1 MPTSP
6 AAPDPTDRDHVWVY
20 PFADA
25 PTGAT
30 AKALLGGKGAGL
42 AAMTAAGL
50 PVPPGLTITTEACV
64 AYRRHG
70 HHFPEGLW
78 TQTRAAL
85 AGVEDQAG
93 RRFGDP
99 NDPLLLSV
107 RSGAAVSMPGMMD
120 TVLNLGLN
128 DETAAGLAAQTGDER
143 FAWDAYRRFV
153 AMFGTVVM
161 GVGGARFERALDA
174 AKAKAGAQSDTDLTA
189 DHLRG
194 VVSTFK
200 RIVFAEQH
208 GTPFPDD
215 PQEQLRMAIAA
226 VFDSWDNDRARA
238 YRRVHRIADDIGTGV
253 TVQAMVFG
261 NRGWD
266 SGTGVAFTRD
276 PSTGERTLFGEYLLN
291 AQGED
296 VVAGTRT
303 PRPISEMEAD
313 LPDAFRQFREIA
325 GRLEETYGDVQDVEF
340 TIEQGRLWLLQ
351 TRTAKRSGQAAVKT
365 AVDMVAEGVI
375 DRATALRRVS
385 PGALDGLLHPTVDPD
400 ATVEVL
406 ATGLPASPGAAQGRA
421 VFTSDDAEA
430 RAAEGEPVILVRH
443 ETSPDDFHGMVA
455 AVAVVTARGGMTSH
469 AAVVARGMGTPC
481 VAGADALHV
490 DPAQGRL
497 AAGEHAV
504 VAGDWL
510 TVDGATGRVL
520 LGRVPTRQPE
530 QGEDFHTLMGWAD
543 DARRLGV
550 RANAD
555 TADDAQAARQFGAQ
569 GIGLCRTEH
578 MFFGDQRL
586 AAVREMILA
595 DSAGEREAAL
605 RKLLPLQRADFD
617 GIFRAMDGMPV
628 TVRLLD
634 PPLHE
639 FLPGLVELTGKI
651 AETKRALQS
660 AGTLGDMDRLLDDAA
675 TQRALLRQVER
686 LHEQNP
692 MLGFRGCRL
701 GMVYPE
707 ITRMQARAVFEAA
720 CDCAADGV
728 DVRPEVMVPLVSA
741 APELADQAAVV
752 REVAAEVFAERG
764 MEVGFLVG
772 TMLELP
778 RACLTAGA
786 VAEHAE
792 FFSFG
797 TNDLTQTT
805 FGLSRDDAGRFLSVY
820 VERGVLPDDPFQVL
834 DRDGVGELVRLGTER
849 GRAARPGLKVGVC
862 GEHGGEPS
870 SVAFFHDVGLDY
882 VSCSPFR
889 VPVARLAAAHAA
901 LADAARQ
908 PGEEA
913 HDAPPDSNGVA

>member
-1 MPTSP
+1 MPTVST
-6 AAPDPTDRDHVWVY
+6 APDPTDRGHVWAY
-20 PFADA
+20 TFEDA
-25 PTGAT
+25 PAGD
-30 AKALLGGKGAGL
+30 KPLLGGKGAGL

-50 PVPPGLTITTEACV
+50 PVPPGFTITTEACQ

-78 TQTRAAL
+78 SQAKAAL
-85 AGVEDQAG
+85 AAVEAETG

-99 NDPLLLSV
+99 ENPLLLSV

-128 DETAAGLAAQTGDER
+128 DQTAAGLAAQTGDDR

-153 AMFGTVVM
+153 AMFGEVVM
-161 GVGGARFERALDA
+161 GMPAERFERALDR
-174 AKAKAGAQSDTDLTA
+174 AKAQTEGGKDTDLSA
-189 DHLRG
+189 DQLRA
-194 VVSTFK
+194 VVAESK
-200 RIVFAEQH
+200 RVVFGEQH

-215 PQEQLRMAIAA
+215 PEEQLRQAIAA
-226 VFDSWDNDRARA
+226 VFDSWDNPRARA
-238 YRRVHRIADDIGTGV
+238 YRRVHHIADDIGTGV

-261 NRGWD
+261 NQGWD

-276 PSTGERTLFGEYLLN
+276 PSTGQKTLFGEYLLN

-303 PRPISEMEAD
+303 PRPLAEMEDD
-313 LPDAFRQFREIA
+313 LPDAFRQFKEIA
-325 GRLEETYGDVQDVEF
+325 GRLEATYGDVQDVEF
-340 TIEQGRLWLLQ
+340 TIEKGRLWLLQ
-351 TRTAKRSGQAAVKT
+351 TRTAKRSGAAAVKI

-375 DRATALRRVS
+375 DEPTAVRRVS
-385 PGALDGLLHPTVDPD
+385 PGALDSLLHPTVDPD
-400 ATVEVL
+400 APAEVL
-406 ATGLPASPGAAQGRA
+406 AEGLPASPGAAQGRA
-421 VFTSDDAEA
+421 VFTSD
-430 RAAEGEPVILVRH
+430 AAEQQAAAGEPVILIRH
-443 ETSPDDFHGMVA
+443 ETSPDDFHGLVA
-455 AVAVVTARGGMTSH
+455 AAAVVTARGGMTSH

-481 VAGADALHV
+481 VAGADALHI
-490 DPAQGRL
+490 DTAQGRVT
-497 AAGEHAV
+497 AGDHTV

-530 QGEDFHTLMGWAD
+530 LGDDFHTLMGWAD
-543 DARRLGV
+543 GVRRLGV

-555 TADDAQAARQFGAQ
+555 TADDARTARLFGAE

-578 MFFGDQRL
+578 MFFGDERL
-586 AAVREMILA
+586 ATVREMILA
-595 DSAGEREAAL
+595 DGAGEREAAL

-617 GIFRAMDGMPV
+617 AIFRAMDGLPV

-639 FLPGLVELTGKI
+639 FLPDLVDLTGGL
-651 AETKRALQS
+651 AETKLALQR
-660 AGTLGDMDRLLDDAA
+660 ADTLAEMDRLLDASDTA
-675 TQRALLRQVER
+675 RALMRQVER

-720 CDCAADGV
+720 ADCQASGV

-741 APELADQAAVV
+741 AAELADQEAVV
-752 REVAAEVFAERG
+752 REVAAQVSDERG
-764 MEVGFLVG
+764 VEVAFLVG

-778 RACLTAGA
+778 RACLMAGQIA
-786 VAEHAE
+786 AHAE

-805 FGLSRDDAGRFLSVY
+805 FGLSRDDAGRFLSAY
-820 VERGVLPDDPFQVL
+820 VERGVLGADPFQVL
-834 DRDGVGELVRLGTER
+834 DREGVGELVRTGTER

-901 LADAARQ
+901 LAQDDA
-908 PGEEA
+908 
-913 HDAPPDSNGVA
+913 